1 MQILVILKGLVPDL
15 IRIPIEDPGENMNAD
30 SDPAGTKMYADQGKS
45 GFT

>member
-30 SDPAGTKMYADQGKS
+30 SDPGTKMYADQGKS